1 MASNAPA
8 EASGTHKDPITGEM
22 ISKSEL
28 KRRTKEREK
37 AAKKA
42 ERESNA
48 PSPAVAA
55 GGPAAAVVNED
66 QLDPTVRYFIV
77 VMHRFGVADPYDHY
91 SNITKTDPV
100 RFKSCV
106 KR

>member
-1 MASNAPA
+1 MALLNVIFLN
-8 EASGTHKDPITGEM
+8 SGCFD
-22 ISKSEL
+22 SSEL

-55 GGPAAAVVNED
+55 GQAVSAVNED
-66 QLDPTVRYFIV
+66 QLDPTVRYFIA
-77 VMHRFGVADPYDHY
+77 VMHTFGAADPYDHY
-91 SNITKTDPV
+91 SNITKIDPA